1 MEGVEV
7 RKVPGVYPIFRKSSK
22 DENLHAFADL
32 FAEGFDVEGMSMTA
46 KASLHAAAWS
56 QLLSTRVPSMSE
68 RTASTI
74 GTTFGSASGGLDA
87 DSVDYWEWVRS

>member
-1 MEGVEV
+1 MGTQAMGFVLCMGYRAIVYEGALVA
-7 RKVPGVYPIFRKSSK
+7 
-22 DENLHAFADL
+22 AFAYL

-68 RTASTI
+68 RTASTM
-74 GTTFGSASGGLDA
+74 
-87 DSVDYWEWVRS
+87 

>member
-1 MEGVEV
+1 
-7 RKVPGVYPIFRKSSK
+7 
-22 DENLHAFADL
+22 
-32 FAEGFDVEGMSMTA
+32 MTA

-74 GTTFGSASGGLDA
+74 GPTFGSADGGLDA
-87 DSVDYWEWVRS
+87 VRASA